1 MKINFARKFI
11 AMFFTFCMAVPLMS
25 VSVFAAESDTNITE
39 INLEN
44 VSNGLW
50 SHKEVPFAT
59 VDASSNYTIEN
70 QKWYSVGA
78 GEITPSST
86 SRNPKAKEDYS
97 FIITLKTKDGY
108 IFPIKSESNVFYDGI
123 FKVNGPQYDDAVATV
138 TSEGK
143 MLTATLFT
151 FTKVKE
157 ITDPSD
163 KIINTTVRDNYTDY
177 EVTDDINLKKG
188 SDYIIDFTKE
198 DNLSKALISM
208 ADLEETKYYKFA
220 NSDNDSLIETE
231 DASEAL
237 IKIVGNKSENK
248 ATMTLLND
256 IKTNVSYQLSFM
268 RTKYTGSKF
277 TYLGSEI
284 DEKTGKVIFKEL
296 RDDYY
301 ARYHFNCKLNL
312 IASSETP
319 SPSGSGSSRSS
330 YKIIEGENSSWI
342 QNTDETLI
350 FRSNG
355 DFSKFIGIK
364 INDSW
369 VNPEN
374 YTASPGSTV
383 VTLKN
388 EYLKTLSEGTHKIT
402 FIFKNGKCS
411 TNFEVKKAAEEIKE
425 NSKEPIAEEKE
436 KEKYSEKSSS
446 PKTGDKSDLLLWIPL
461 LSASFFGV
469 LEMAICCRKKELI
482 NL

>member
-1 MKINFARKFI
+1 M
-11 AMFFTFCMAVPLMS
+11 
-25 VSVFAAESDTNITE
+25 
-39 INLEN
+39 
-44 VSNGLW
+44 
-50 SHKEVPFAT
+50 
-59 VDASSNYTIEN
+59 
-70 QKWYSVGA
+70 
-78 GEITPSST
+78 
-86 SRNPKAKEDYS
+86 
-97 FIITLKTKDGY
+97 
-108 IFPIKSESNVFYDGI
+108 FYDGI
-123 FKVNGPQYDDAVATV
+123 FKVNGTQYDDAVATV

-157 ITDPSD
+157 ITDAPD

-268 RTKYTGSKF
+268 RTKYVGSES
-277 TYLGSEI
+277 TYLGSDI
-284 DEKTGKVIFKEL
+284 DEGTGKEIIKEL
-296 RDDYY
+296 RNDYY

-319 SPSGSGSSRSS
+319 APSGGSSKSS

>member
-1 MKINFARKFI
+1 MKINLARKFI
-11 AMFFTFCMAVPLMS
+11 AMFFTFCMVVPLMS
-25 VSVFAAESDTNITE
+25 VSVFAAENDTNITE

-44 VSNGLW
+44 VSNELW
-50 SHKEVPFAT
+50 SFQDVQFAT
-59 VDASSNYTIEN
+59 VDASSNYTIES

-86 SRNPKAKEDYS
+86 SYRPKAGEDYS
-97 FIITLKTKDGY
+97 FIITLKAKDGY
-108 IFPIKSESNVFYDGI
+108 IFPIKSESNVFYDGT
-123 FKVNGPQYDDAVATV
+123 FKVNGTQYDDAAATV
-138 TSEGK
+138 NTEKK

-151 FTKVKE
+151 FTKVKG

-163 KIINTTVRDNYTDY
+163 KIIDTTVRDNYEDY
-177 EVTDDINLKKG
+177 QVTDDINLKKG

-208 ADLEETKYYKFA
+208 ADLEKTKYYKFA

-248 ATMTLLND
+248 AVMTLLND

-284 DEKTGKVIFKEL
+284 DEKTGKEIYKEL

-312 IASSETP
+312 IANSGA
-319 SPSGSGSSRSS
+319 PSGSGSSSIS
-330 YKIIEGENSSWI
+330 YKIIEGENGSWI
-342 QNTDETLI
+342 QNTDETLT
-350 FRSNG
+350 FRSDG
-355 DFSKFIGIK
+355 DFPKFIGIK
-364 INDSW
+364 IDDSW
-369 VNPEN
+369 VDSEN
-374 YTASPGSTV
+374 YTAAPGSTV

-388 EYLKTLSEGTHKIT
+388 EYLKTLSEGAHKIT
-402 FIFKNGKCS
+402 FIFKDGKCS

-425 NSKEPIAEEKE
+425 NSKEPTAEE

-446 PKTGDKSDLLLWIPL
+446 PQTGDNSNMLLWISL
-461 LSASFFGV
+461 LSASFLGM
-469 LEMAICCRKKELI
+469 LEMAIYCRKKELI